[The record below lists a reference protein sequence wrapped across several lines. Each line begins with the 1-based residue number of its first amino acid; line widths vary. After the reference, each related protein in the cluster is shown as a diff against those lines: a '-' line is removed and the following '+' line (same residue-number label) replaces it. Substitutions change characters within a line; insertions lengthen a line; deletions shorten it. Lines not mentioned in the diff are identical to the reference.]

1 MKVRDISIVFNH
13 LGNKPTSVYFSNAE
27 IEMKDDA
34 LFVKKET
41 TGGVVSAMYPLSD
54 ILKFTV
60 NTETINGEALSCLKS
75 TKK

>member
-1 MKVRDISIVFNH
+1 MKVSDISIVFNS

-27 IEMKDDA
+27 VEMKDDA

-41 TGGVVSAMYPLSD
+41 TGGVVSAMYPLRE
-54 ILKFTV
+54 IVKFTV
-60 NTETINGEALSCLKS
+60 NTGVTNWEALCSKN

>member
-1 MKVRDISIVFNH
+1 MKVRDILIVFNS
-13 LGNKPTSVYFSNAE
+13 LGNKPTNVYFSNAE
-27 IEMKDDA
+27 VEMKDDA

>member
-13 LGNKPTSVYFSNAE
+13 LGNIPTSVYFSNAE

>member
-41 TGGVVSAMYPLSD
+41 TGGVVSAMYPLSY

-60 NTETINGEALSCLKS
+60 STETINREALCSKS

>member
-1 MKVRDISIVFNH
+1 MKVSDISIVFNR
-13 LGNKPTSVYFSNAE
+13 LGNKQTSVYFSNAE

-60 NTETINGEALSCLKS
+60 NTETINREALCLKN